1 MRWRTPAILLFAVAL
16 IGAGYVYLPA
26 VGWSDSEAEAR
37 QRVTDYL
44 KAVALDSG
52 DRGWGLLHPDGRRTY
67 GSESAYRQMMDAADW
82 TDFAW
87 EFGESARCDDG
98 VCTFLLGLPN
108 GRGSV
113 PDVVWSTGPADP
125 GFLLSTK
132 DSTGSA
138 TEAGEAYIE
147 VLQRGWFGGIGV
159 VVFGAITP
167 SG

>member
-1 MRWRTPAILLFAVAL
+1 MPAIVLLAVAL
-16 IGAGYVYLPA
+16 VGAGYIYLPYL
-26 VGWSDSEAEAR
+26 GWNNSEAEAR
-37 QRVTDYL
+37 QRATAYL
-44 KAVALDSG
+44 EAVVLDSG

-67 GSESAYRQMMDAADW
+67 GSEAAYRQVIDAADW

-98 VCTFLLGLPN
+98 VCTFVLRLPN
-108 GRGSV
+108 GRESV
-113 PDVVWSTGPADP
+113 PKSVWSTGPGNP

-132 DSTGSA
+132 ESTGSA
-138 TEAGEAYIE
+138 SDAGDAYIE